1 MFQLP
6 GEHGPMYASI
16 GLAPSSGY
24 QDEHYRK
31 APGLQT
37 RLGQRA
43 GMSPETTACRD
54 SP

>member
-1 MFQLP
+1 VDMFQLP

-31 APGLQT
+31 APWPT
-37 RLGQRA
+37 DSAARV
-43 GMSPETTACRD
+43 CRNV
-54 SP
+54 S